1 MTINSRK
8 RQRRPPNRSS
18 RGSSDAFGLKC
29 SKRHTHTHTCVT
41 DCSAR
46 EREAVW
52 EMSTIIE
59 MQPRVLFIAAH
70 TQTHA
75 HRGTQ
80 KRAHSHT
87 RTYARRLWLPLLA
100 LWATARNKN
109 MDERQY
115 KTESLKTRKTNNCA
129 KRNAENWHTHTHT
142 CIRTLCENNEL
153 DVQCCQLM
161 RK

>member
-18 RGSSDAFGLKC
+18 RGSSDAFALKC
-29 SKRHTHTHTCVT
+29 SKRHTHTYTSTNCVT

-70 TQTHA
+70 AHIERYTKASALTHT
-75 HRGTQ
+75 HV
-80 KRAHSHT
+80 
-87 RTYARRLWLPLLA
+87 RTPVVAALLA

-109 MDERQY
+109 IDERQY